1 MRTEERVSL
10 ENLGH
15 GAAAEMFQTEL
26 QNVIFNIMD
35 VNTKPDAARSITLK
49 LKVKPSKERTMCSVE
64 ISCESKLAPVMPFE
78 STLFV
83 GVEHGEAVAS
93 EYNPNQQRIPFPEPI
108 PEEKPLKLAVNN
120 K

>member
-15 GAAAEMFQTEL
+15 GAAAELFQKEL
-26 QNVIFNIMD
+26 ENLIFNVVD
-35 VNTKPDAARSITLK
+35 PNTKPDAARSITLK
-49 LKVKPSKERTMCSVE
+49 LKVKPGKERTMCNVE

-108 PEEKPLKLAVNN
+108 PEEKPKMLALN

>member
-1 MRTEERVSL
+1 MQVNEQVTL
-10 ENLGH
+10 DNLGH
-15 GAAAEMFQTEL
+15 GAAAELFQTEL
-26 QNVIFNIMD
+26 QNVIFNVMD
-35 VNTKPDAARSITLK
+35 PNTKPDAARSITLK
-49 LKVKPSKERTMCSVE
+49 LKVKPSKERTMCAVE

-108 PEEKPLKLAVNN
+108 PEEKPKMLALN